1 MPLIPH
7 WIPLALCAIF
17 AVPPYL
23 ASRQPDGPKSGVL
36 VGLTGRAALE
46 SLGILLIPA
55 LLQCLLPDLMPN
67 VSFLLFGVGAFLLF
81 SFRLPRELS
90 FWPHRRTRN
99 IILAF
104 FITLFIFQF
113 AIVADRQWLLM
124 FESMV
129 IWSLSTFYH
138 NKAVRC
144 LVHDLDSTRF
154 KILTQHSL
162 RRNQELM
169 TNDLRRAS

>member
-1 MPLIPH
+1 MPVIPH

-17 AVPPYL
+17 AVPSYL

-36 VGLTGRAALE
+36 VGLTGRASLE
-46 SLGILLIPA
+46 SMGVLIIPA
-55 LLQCLLPDLMPN
+55 LLQSLVPDFMPD
-67 VSFLLFGVGAFLLF
+67 VSFLLFGVGSFLLF

-99 IILAF
+99 IILVF
-104 FITLFIFQF
+104 FIALFIFQF
-113 AIVADRQWLLM
+113 VIVADRQWILV
-124 FESMV
+124 FETMV
-129 IWSLSTFYH
+129 MWSLSTFYN

-154 KILTQHSL
+154 KILSQYSL
-162 RRNQELM
+162 RRNHELT

>member
-1 MPLIPH
+1 MPQIPH

-17 AVPPYL
+17 AIPPFL
-23 ASRQPDGPKSGVL
+23 ASRQPEGPKSGVL

-46 SLGILLIPA
+46 SMGILFIPA
-55 LLQCLLPDLMPN
+55 LLQSLVPDFMPN
-67 VSFLLFGVGAFLLF
+67 ISFLFFGVGSFLLF

-99 IILAF
+99 IILVF
-104 FITLFIFQF
+104 FIALFIFQF
-113 AIVADRQWLLM
+113 VIIADQQWVLM
-124 FESMV
+124 FETLV
-129 IWSLSTFYH
+129 IWSLSTFYN

-154 KILTQHSL
+154 KILSQHSL
-162 RRNQELM
+162 RRNNELA
-169 TNDLRRAS
+169 TNDFRHAS

>member
-1 MPLIPH
+1 MPVIPH

-17 AVPPYL
+17 AVPAYL

-46 SLGILLIPA
+46 SMGILMIPA
-55 LLQCLLPDLMPN
+55 LLQSLAPDFMPDI
-67 VSFLLFGVGAFLLF
+67 SFLLFGVGSFLLF

-99 IILAF
+99 IILFF
-104 FITLFIFQF
+104 FIALFIFQF
-113 AIVADRQWLLM
+113 VMLADRDWTLM
-124 FESMV
+124 FDTVVM
-129 IWSLSTFYH
+129 WSLSTFYN

-154 KILTQHSL
+154 KILSQYSL
-162 RRNQELM
+162 RRNHELT
-169 TNDLRRAS
+169 TNDLMRAS